1 MGRRTAKRTKDRK
14 AGRSAEH
21 ARPGVP
27 GTRGPRQ
34 IMMWHLKIARK
45 HAFLT
50 GMMQAQDLL
59 DGLPEG
65 SFPVADYSRRMT
77 DKHFAIAITLLA
89 SSQWW

>member
-1 MGRRTAKRTKDRK
+1 M
-14 AGRSAEH
+14 
-21 ARPGVP
+21 
-27 GTRGPRQ
+27 GPRQ

-50 GMMQAQDLL
+50 GIMQAQDLL
-59 DGLPEG
+59 DGLIPEG
-65 SFPVADYSRRMT
+65 SFTVADYSRRMA